1 MKAPCGA
8 LSSQFRASRRL
19 MTRPL
24 RDQICPRSSQVCQP
38 PCQPN
43 SDQFTSS
50 ADMRRPATPE
60 QANGWSPYRRLIWS
74 AQTARSFWAR
84 SMSATAI
91 DFTPN
96 NSSPRSTAC
105 VVAGTREALVALW
118 RVARPEPPKPGRRRR
133 LADLVDTVR
142 VEGDV
147 ILDLRHRFKWG
158 LISPHGFVT
167 FVGFTCQ

>member
-1 MKAPCGA
+1 MSVEAARLIAFDPEFKAIVEAQDWDGPDFKTCA
-8 LSSQFRASRRL
+8 NAASVARAFETSRRREVL
-19 MTRPL
+19 NFKHNAKVAAL
-24 RDQICPRSSQVCQP
+24 
-38 PCQPN
+38 
-43 SDQFTSS
+43 
-50 ADMRRPATPE
+50 APE
-60 QANGWSPYRRLIWS
+60 QANGWSPYRRPIWS

-118 RVARPEPPKPGRRRR
+118 RLARPEPPKPGRRRR

-147 ILDLRHRFKWG
+147 ILDLRHCLEWG
-158 LISPHGFVT
+158 LVSPDRID
-167 FVGFTCQ
+167 